1 MEWSQTS
8 SLEGLIQRCYTTRG
22 WIPLGALGASG
33 CAYFG
38 LDLNPGPNGV
48 VGQVV
53 NFGRDEENKYVL
65 ATNWAR
71 FLADVADELEA
82 GNFAVDPKRESE
94 EFQMIRPRRG
104 TFMWNLKEWSA
115 AKLAGK
121 LLE

>member
-1 MEWSQTS
+1 MLHHPRLDSA
-8 SLEGLIQRCYTTRG
+8 RG
-22 WIPLGALGASG
+22 VGASG

-38 LDLNPGPNGV
+38 LDLNPGLNGV

>member
-1 MEWSQTS
+1 M
-8 SLEGLIQRCYTTRG
+8 LHHPR
-22 WIPLGALGASG
+22 
-33 CAYFG
+33 
-38 LDLNPGPNGV
+38 LDLARGVGGKWLRLLRPRPQPGPERRRRP
-48 VGQVV
+48 
-53 NFGRDEENKYVL
+53 GRQL

-115 AKLAGK
+115 AKLAGQ